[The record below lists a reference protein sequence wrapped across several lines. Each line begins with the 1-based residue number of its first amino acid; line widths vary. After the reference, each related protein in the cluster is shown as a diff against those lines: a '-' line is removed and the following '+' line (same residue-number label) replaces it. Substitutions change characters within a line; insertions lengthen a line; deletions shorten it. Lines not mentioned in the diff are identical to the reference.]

1 MGKFLATHKLPKMI
15 QEEIENLDR
24 SVTSKKICNP
34 KLPNKGSFWIRWLH
48 QWMPPKC
55 KEKKYC
61 SQTLL
66 KTWREGKIA

>member
-24 SVTSKKICNP
+24 SVTSKKICNL

-48 QWMPPKC
+48 Q
-55 KEKKYC
+55 
-61 SQTLL
+61 
-66 KTWREGKIA
+66 